1 MTLDADIIENA
12 SPAEPRAT
20 DPRIARAEMWLC
32 MLRGLV
38 QIGLWLIGAANREA
52 GGKGSGLPWRGPRI
66 VLPFGFD
73 PGLVFARVSRAV
85 CLAIMLSAR
94 IGDEIAAMRAGRFP
108 SDPAPTPLRMP
119 MGDLP
124 EPDAVAARLADSIR
138 EIGLETLIEDV
149 EPCGC
154 AEALLT
160 DLTERLGE
168 ERMDP
173 AFYRLLNGPIKDAV
187 AAICADLG
195 LRPDW
200 SQWTEDGFPP
210 PPGGEV
216 TEWRIFL
223 TPKRDTR
230 PVRSSG
236 EPGPMA
242 PPPGDTGG
250 EGEIVWRPRWRRRES
265 DNPQPP
271 PSRTARASPN
281 RGGSPCHAATPSH

>member
-1 MTLDADIIENA
+1 
-12 SPAEPRAT
+12 
-20 DPRIARAEMWLC
+20 
-32 MLRGLV
+32 
-38 QIGLWLIGAANREA
+38 
-52 GGKGSGLPWRGPRI
+52 
-66 VLPFGFD
+66 
-73 PGLVFARVSRAV
+73 VFRAV

-94 IGDEIAAMRAGRFP
+94 IDDEIAAMRAGRFP
-108 SDPAPTPLRMP
+108 SDPAPTPLRIP
-119 MGDLP
+119 MGDRP
-124 EPDAVAARLADSIR
+124 EPGAEAARLADKIR
-138 EIGLETLIEDV
+138 EIGCETLIEDA
-149 EPCGC
+149 ETPER
-154 AEALLT
+154 AEARLG
-160 DLTERLGE
+160 DIAERLGE

-210 PPGGEV
+210 PPDGDV
-216 TEWRIFL
+216 TQWRIFL

-236 EPGPMA
+236 DPAPGT

-250 EGEIVWRPRWRRRES
+250 EGEIVWRPRWRRRKS
-265 DNPQPP
+265 DNPRPP
-271 PSRTARASPN
+271 PHRTARASPD

>member
-1 MTLDADIIENA
+1 MTLDADITEKPA
-12 SPAEPRAT
+12 PAEPRAT

-32 MLRGLV
+32 MLKGLV
-38 QIGLWLIGAANREA
+38 GIGLWLARALNREA
-52 GGKGSGLPWRGPRI
+52 GGEESGLPWPGPRI
-66 VLPFGFD
+66 VFPFGFN
-73 PGLVFARVSRAV
+73 PGIVFARVSRAV
-85 CLAIMLSAR
+85 CLALMLSGR

-108 SDPAPTPLRMP
+108 SDPAAAPVAARR
-119 MGDLP
+119 GELP
-124 EPDAVAARLADSIR
+124 EPGAEAARLADNIR
-138 EIGLETLIEDV
+138 EIGLETLTEDV
-149 EPCGC
+149 EPCAC

-173 AFYRLLNGPIKDAV
+173 AFYRLLNGPLKDAV

-223 TPKRDTR
+223 APKAEPR
-230 PVRSSG
+230 PVRPSG
-236 EPGPMA
+236 EREPMW

-250 EGEIVWRPRWRRRES
+250 EGDIIWRPRWRRRKS

-271 PSRTARASPN
+271 PHRVARASPD
-281 RGGSPCHAATPSH
+281 RGGSPCDAAAPSH

>member
-1 MTLDADIIENA
+1 MTLDADIIA
-12 SPAEPRAT
+12 PAAPAAPCAA
-20 DPRIARAEMWLC
+20 DPRIVRAEMWIC
-32 MLRGLV
+32 VLRGLV
-38 QIGLWLIGAANREA
+38 QIGLWLMEAANWEA
-52 GGKGSGLPWRGPRI
+52 GGKESGLPWRGPRI
-66 VLPFGFD
+66 AFPFGFNSSIA
-73 PGLVFARVSRAV
+73 FARVFRAV

-94 IGDEIAAMRAGRFP
+94 IDDEIAAMRAGRFP
-108 SDPAPTPLRMP
+108 SDPAPTPLRIP
-119 MGDLP
+119 MGDRP
-124 EPDAVAARLADSIR
+124 EPGAEAARLADKIR
-138 EIGLETLIEDV
+138 EIGCETLIEDA
-149 EPCGC
+149 ETPER
-154 AEALLT
+154 AEARLG
-160 DLTERLGE
+160 DIAERLGE

-210 PPGGEV
+210 PPDGEV
-216 TEWRIFL
+216 TQWRIFL

-236 EPGPMA
+236 DPAPGT

-250 EGEIVWRPRWRRRES
+250 EGEIVWRPRWRRRKS
-265 DNPQPP
+265 DNPRPP
-271 PSRTARASPN
+271 PHRTARASPD